1 MEGVCKT
8 VLKRKLMALLM
19 TVMLV
24 VMSAAPAMA
33 DKGGDPHGHFG
44 EDSWGYGSSFKKEC
58 KESGGT
64 YVKGNRGDHGN
75 HVKAQIC
82 SGF

>member
-1 MEGVCKT
+1 M
-8 VLKRKLMALLM
+8 VLRRKLTVLLM

-33 DKGGDPHGHFG
+33 DKGGDPHEG
-44 EDSWGYGSSFKKEC
+44 SWGYGSSFKKEC

-64 YVKGNRGDHGN
+64 YHKVNAAGHGT
-75 HVKAQIC
+75 HVKIQGC
-82 SGF
+82 ET